1 MPTRVFQVAAPQ
13 GWWRSLAREKR
24 IIILFWSDST
34 LQTGDNMTA
43 GWRAA
48 YVPDR
53 TQGTTPC
60 SELSAIFLHCSG
72 RFLNKAVAHVFGRKG
87 VSISKK
93 RKFLISWGLKLTTH
107 SVLPQVSD
115 PQRQKR
121 WREDKCWTLPSTLSG
136 RRADLWLVCRGLGRS
151 VLTGLATVLTCCFF
165 HWFNTVKA
173 LIPNLYRLLTMY
185 VPGTL
190 LSASHVLTY
199 LFLTQP

>member
-1 MPTRVFQVAAPQ
+1 
-13 GWWRSLAREKR
+13 
-24 IIILFWSDST
+24 
-34 LQTGDNMTA
+34 MTA

-121 WREDKCWTLPSTLSG
+121 
-136 RRADLWLVCRGLGRS
+136 
-151 VLTGLATVLTCCFF
+151 
-165 HWFNTVKA
+165 
-173 LIPNLYRLLTMY
+173 
-185 VPGTL
+185 
-190 LSASHVLTY
+190 
-199 LFLTQP
+199 